1 MGNSFIRTLK
11 SFLLA
16 SERYFNFGRS
26 TILNRLVGRNGVLL
40 KQGIVGFLVEIPPRV
55 TLIRDFD

>member
-1 MGNSFIRTLK
+1 MGNSYIRTLK

-16 SERYFNFGRS
+16 SERYFNIRRS

-40 KQGIVGFLVEIPPRV
+40 KQGIVGCLVEIPLRV
-55 TLIRDFD
+55 TLIKNFD